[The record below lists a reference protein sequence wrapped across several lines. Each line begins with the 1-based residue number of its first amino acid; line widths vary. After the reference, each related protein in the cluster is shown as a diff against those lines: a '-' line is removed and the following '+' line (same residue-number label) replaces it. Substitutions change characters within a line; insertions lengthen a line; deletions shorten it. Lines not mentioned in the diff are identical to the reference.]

1 MFNTRRVFYFYE
13 IIFMLNIIYEDE
25 YFIAI
30 NKDAGIEVDN
40 NLIKLIKSIKE
51 ENNKIENLFL
61 VHRIDKYTSGIVI
74 LAKNE
79 NIKKY
84 FEDAF
89 KNRNI
94 NKIYHAIVEGIVKNK
109 KGTINLSIG
118 KDKKNPNKRIIL
130 SVKSGGENAIT
141 NYEVL
146 KRLKEH
152 TLMKLNPIT
161 GRTHQIR
168 VHLSSIGHPIIG
180 DKIYSKNAK
189 IYKMKS
195 FALIAKEIHFIHPIT
210 KKNFDIIVEY
220 NKEFLSR
227 LKLLGI

>member
-1 MFNTRRVFYFYE
+1 M
-13 IIFMLNIIYEDE
+13 INIIYEDE

-74 LAKNE
+74 LAKDE

-118 KDKKNPNKRIIL
+118 KDKKNPNKRMIL

-227 LKLLGI
+227 LKLLEI

>member
-1 MFNTRRVFYFYE
+1 M
-13 IIFMLNIIYEDE
+13 INIIYEDE

-30 NKDAGIEVDN
+30 NKDAGIEVDE
-40 NLIKLIKSIKE
+40 NLTKSIKKE
-51 ENNKIENLFL
+51 FDIKNLYL

-74 LAKNE
+74 LAKDE
-79 NIKKY
+79 SVKKY

-89 KNRNI
+89 KSRSI
-94 NKIYHAIVEGIVKNK
+94 NKIYHAIVEGNLQNK

-118 KDKKNPNKRIIL
+118 KDKKNPNKRIPL
-130 SVKSGGENAIT
+130 SVKFGGENAIT
-141 NYEVL
+141 NYEFL
-146 KRLKEH
+146 KKLKEH
-152 TLMKLNPIT
+152 TLLELNPIT

-168 VHLSSIGHPIIG
+168 VHLASIGHPIIG

-195 FALIAKEIHFIHPIT
+195 FALIAKEIHFIHPIS
-210 KKNFDIIVEY
+210 KKNVDIIAEY

-227 LKLLGI
+227 LKLLEI

>member
-1 MFNTRRVFYFYE
+1 M
-13 IIFMLNIIYEDE
+13 INIVYEDK

-30 NKDAGIEVDN
+30 NKDAGIEVDD
-40 NLIKLIKSIKE
+40 NLIKLIKE
-51 ENNKIENLFL
+51 ENKKIENLYL

-74 LAKNE
+74 LAKDE

-94 NKIYHAIVEGIVKNK
+94 NKIYHAIVEGIVKNN

-146 KRLKEH
+146 KKLKEH

-220 NKEFLSR
+220 NKEFFSR
-227 LKLLGI
+227 LKLLEI

>member
-1 MFNTRRVFYFYE
+1 M
-13 IIFMLNIIYEDE
+13 INIVYEDK

-30 NKDAGIEVDN
+30 NKDAGIEVDD
-40 NLIKLIKSIKE
+40 NLIKLIKE
-51 ENNKIENLFL
+51 ENINIENLYL

-74 LAKNE
+74 LAKDE

-94 NKIYHAIVEGIVKNK
+94 NKIYHAIVEGIVKNN

-146 KRLKEH
+146 KKLKEH

-168 VHLSSIGHPIIG
+168 VHLSSVGHPIIG

-220 NKEFLSR
+220 NKEFFSR
-227 LKLLGI
+227 LKLLEI

>member
-1 MFNTRRVFYFYE
+1 M
-13 IIFMLNIIYEDE
+13 INIIYEDE

-30 NKDAGIEVDN
+30 NKDAGIEVDE
-40 NLIKLIKSIKE
+40 NLTKSIKKE
-51 ENNKIENLFL
+51 FDKIKNLYL

-74 LAKNE
+74 IAKDE
-79 NIKKY
+79 SVKKY

-94 NKIYHAIVEGIVKNK
+94 NKIYHAIVEGTLQNK

-118 KDKKNPNKRIIL
+118 KDKKNPNKRIPL
-130 SVKSGGENAIT
+130 SVKFGGENAIT

-146 KRLKEH
+146 KKLKEH
-152 TLMKLNPIT
+152 TLLELNPIT

-168 VHLSSIGHPIIG
+168 VHLASIGHPIIG

-195 FALIAKEIHFIHPIT
+195 FALIAKEIHFIHPIS
-210 KKNFDIIVEY
+210 KKNVDIIVEY

-227 LKLLGI
+227 LKLLEI

>member
-1 MFNTRRVFYFYE
+1 M
-13 IIFMLNIIYEDE
+13 INIIYEDE

-51 ENNKIENLFL
+51 ENNKIENLYL

-74 LAKNE
+74 LAKDE

-118 KDKKNPNKRIIL
+118 KDKKNPNKRIPL

-227 LKLLGI
+227 LKLLEI

>member
-1 MFNTRRVFYFYE
+1 M
-13 IIFMLNIIYEDE
+13 INIVYEDK

-30 NKDAGIEVDN
+30 NKDAGIEVDD
-40 NLIKLIKSIKE
+40 NLIKLIKE
-51 ENNKIENLFL
+51 ENLNIENLYL

-74 LAKNE
+74 LAKDE

-94 NKIYHAIVEGIVKNK
+94 NKIYHAIVEGIVKNN

-146 KRLKEH
+146 KKLKEH

-220 NKEFLSR
+220 NKEFFSR
-227 LKLLGI
+227 LKLLEI

>member
-1 MFNTRRVFYFYE
+1 M
-13 IIFMLNIIYEDE
+13 INIIYEDE

-51 ENNKIENLFL
+51 ENNKIEENQNIKNLFL

-74 LAKNE
+74 LAKDE

-118 KDKKNPNKRIIL
+118 KDKKNPNKRMIL

-227 LKLLGI
+227 LKLLEI

>member
-1 MFNTRRVFYFYE
+1 M
-13 IIFMLNIIYEDE
+13 INIIYEDE

-30 NKDAGIEVDN
+30 NKEAGIEVND
-40 NLIKLIKSIKE
+40 NLIKLIKK
-51 ENNKIENLFL
+51 ENNEIKNLYL

-74 LAKNE
+74 LAKVE

-84 FEDAF
+84 FEEAF

-94 NKIYHAIVEGIVKNK
+94 NKIYHAIVEGIVKNN

-118 KDKKNPNKRIIL
+118 KDKKNPNKRIPL
-130 SVKSGGENAIT
+130 SVKLGGENAIT

-152 TLMKLNPIT
+152 TLLKLNPIT

-168 VHLSSIGHPIIG
+168 VHLSSVGHPIIG

-220 NKEFLSR
+220 NKEFFSR
-227 LKLLGI
+227 LKLLEI

>member
-1 MFNTRRVFYFYE
+1 M
-13 IIFMLNIIYEDE
+13 INIIYEDE

-30 NKDAGIEVDN
+30 NKEAGIEVDD
-40 NLIKLIKSIKE
+40 NLIKLIKK
-51 ENNKIENLFL
+51 ENNEIKNLYL

-74 LAKNE
+74 LAKDE

-84 FEDAF
+84 FENAF

-94 NKIYHAIVEGIVKNK
+94 NKIYHAIVEGIVKNN

-118 KDKKNPNKRIIL
+118 KDKKNPNKRIPL
-130 SVKSGGENAIT
+130 SVKLGGENAIT

-152 TLMKLNPIT
+152 TLLKLNPIT

-168 VHLSSIGHPIIG
+168 VHLSSVGHPIIG

-220 NKEFLSR
+220 NKEFFSR
-227 LKLLGI
+227 LKLLEI

>member
-1 MFNTRRVFYFYE
+1 M
-13 IIFMLNIIYEDE
+13 INIIYEDE

-74 LAKNE
+74 LAKDE

-118 KDKKNPNKRIIL
+118 KDKKNPNKRIPL

-227 LKLLGI
+227 LKLLEI

>member
-1 MFNTRRVFYFYE
+1 M
-13 IIFMLNIIYEDE
+13 INIIYEDE

-40 NLIKLIKSIKE
+40 NLIKLIKE
-51 ENNKIENLFL
+51 ENNKIKNLFL

-74 LAKNE
+74 LAKDE

-118 KDKKNPNKRIIL
+118 KDKKNPNKRIPL

-146 KRLKEH
+146 KSLKEH

-227 LKLLGI
+227 LKLLEI

>member
-1 MFNTRRVFYFYE
+1 M
-13 IIFMLNIIYEDE
+13 INIIYEDE

-40 NLIKLIKSIKE
+40 NLIKLIKE
-51 ENNKIENLFL
+51 ENQNIKNLYL

-74 LAKNE
+74 LAKDE

-130 SVKSGGENAIT
+130 GIKSGGENAIT
-141 NYEVL
+141 KYEVL

-227 LKLLGI
+227 LKLLEI

>member
-1 MFNTRRVFYFYE
+1 M
-13 IIFMLNIIYEDE
+13 NIIYEDE

-30 NKDAGIEVDN
+30 NKDAGIEVDE
-40 NLIKLIKSIKE
+40 NLTKTIKKE
-51 ENNKIENLFL
+51 FDKIENLYL

-74 LAKNE
+74 LAKDE
-79 NIKKY
+79 SVKKY

-94 NKIYHAIVEGIVKNK
+94 NKIYHAIVEGTLQNK

-118 KDKKNPNKRIIL
+118 KDKKNPNKRIPL
-130 SVKSGGENAIT
+130 SVKLGGENAIT
-141 NYEVL
+141 NYKVL
-146 KRLKEH
+146 KKLKEH
-152 TLMKLNPIT
+152 TLLELNPIT

-195 FALIAKEIHFIHPIT
+195 FALIAKEIHFIHPIS
-210 KKNFDIIVEY
+210 KKNVDIIVEY
-220 NKEFLSR
+220 NKEFLRR
-227 LKLLGI
+227 LKLLEI

>member
-1 MFNTRRVFYFYE
+1 M
-13 IIFMLNIIYEDE
+13 INIIYEDE

-40 NLIKLIKSIKE
+40 NLIKLIKE
-51 ENNKIENLFL
+51 ENNKIKNLFL

-74 LAKNE
+74 LAKDE

-94 NKIYHAIVEGIVKNK
+94 NKVYHAIVEGIVKNK

-118 KDKKNPNKRIIL
+118 KDKKNPNKRIPL

-227 LKLLGI
+227 LKLLEI

>member
-1 MFNTRRVFYFYE
+1 M
-13 IIFMLNIIYEDE
+13 INIVYEDK

-30 NKDAGIEVDN
+30 NKDAGIEVDD
-40 NLIKLIKSIKE
+40 NLIKLIKE
-51 ENNKIENLFL
+51 ENQNIKNLFL

-74 LAKNE
+74 LAKDE

-94 NKIYHAIVEGIVKNK
+94 NKIYHAIVEGIVKNN

-146 KRLKEH
+146 KKLKEH

-220 NKEFLSR
+220 NKEFFSR
-227 LKLLGI
+227 LKLLEI

>member
-1 MFNTRRVFYFYE
+1 M
-13 IIFMLNIIYEDE
+13 INIVYEDK

-30 NKDAGIEVDN
+30 NKDTGIEVDD
-40 NLIKLIKSIKE
+40 NLIKLIKE
-51 ENNKIENLFL
+51 ENLNIENLYL

-74 LAKNE
+74 LAKDE

-94 NKIYHAIVEGIVKNK
+94 NKIYHAIVEGIVKNN

-146 KRLKEH
+146 KKLKEH

-220 NKEFLSR
+220 NKEFFSR
-227 LKLLGI
+227 LKLLEI

>member
-1 MFNTRRVFYFYE
+1 M
-13 IIFMLNIIYEDE
+13 INIIYEDE

-30 NKDAGIEVDN
+30 NKDAGIEVDE
-40 NLIKLIKSIKE
+40 NLTKTIKKE
-51 ENNKIENLFL
+51 FDKIENLYL

-74 LAKNE
+74 LAKDE
-79 NIKKY
+79 SVKKY

-94 NKIYHAIVEGIVKNK
+94 NKIYHAIVEGTLQNK

-118 KDKKNPNKRIIL
+118 KDKKNPNKRIPL
-130 SVKSGGENAIT
+130 SVKLGGENAIT
-141 NYEVL
+141 NYKVL
-146 KRLKEH
+146 KKLKEH
-152 TLMKLNPIT
+152 TLLELNPIT

-195 FALIAKEIHFIHPIT
+195 FALIAKEIHFIHPIS
-210 KKNFDIIVEY
+210 KKNVDIIVEY
-220 NKEFLSR
+220 NKEFLRR
-227 LKLLGI
+227 LKLLEI

>member
-1 MFNTRRVFYFYE
+1 M
-13 IIFMLNIIYEDE
+13 INIVYEDK

-40 NLIKLIKSIKE
+40 NLIKLIKE
-51 ENNKIENLFL
+51 ENLNIENLYL

-74 LAKNE
+74 LAKDE

-94 NKIYHAIVEGIVKNK
+94 NKIYHAIVEGIVKNN

-146 KRLKEH
+146 KKLKEH

-220 NKEFLSR
+220 NKEFFSR
-227 LKLLGI
+227 LKLLEI

>member
-1 MFNTRRVFYFYE
+1 M
-13 IIFMLNIIYEDE
+13 INIIYEDE

-30 NKDAGIEVDN
+30 NKDAGIEVDE
-40 NLIKLIKSIKE
+40 NLTKSIKKE
-51 ENNKIENLFL
+51 FDKIKNLYL

-74 LAKNE
+74 LAKDE
-79 NIKKY
+79 SVKKY

-89 KNRNI
+89 KSRSI
-94 NKIYHAIVEGIVKNK
+94 NKIYHAIVEGTLQNK

-118 KDKKNPNKRIIL
+118 KDKKNPNKRIPL
-130 SVKSGGENAIT
+130 SVKFGGENAIT

-146 KRLKEH
+146 KKLKEH
-152 TLMKLNPIT
+152 TLLELNPIT

-195 FALIAKEIHFIHPIT
+195 FALIAKEIHFIHPIS
-210 KKNFDIIVEY
+210 KKNVDIIVEY

-227 LKLLGI
+227 LKLLEI

>member
-1 MFNTRRVFYFYE
+1 M
-13 IIFMLNIIYEDE
+13 INIVYEDK

-30 NKDAGIEVDN
+30 NKDAGIEVDD
-40 NLIKLIKSIKE
+40 NLIKLIKE
-51 ENNKIENLFL
+51 ENLNIENLYL

-74 LAKNE
+74 LAKDE

-94 NKIYHAIVEGIVKNK
+94 NKIYHAIVEGIVKNN

-146 KRLKEH
+146 KKLKEH

-210 KKNFDIIVEY
+210 KKKFDIIVEY
-220 NKEFLSR
+220 NKEFFSR
-227 LKLLGI
+227 LKLLEI

>member
-1 MFNTRRVFYFYE
+1 M
-13 IIFMLNIIYEDE
+13 INIVYEDK

-30 NKDAGIEVDN
+30 NKDSGIEVDD
-40 NLIKLIKSIKE
+40 NLIKLIKEKNI
-51 ENNKIENLFL
+51 NIENLYL
-61 VHRIDKYTSGIVI
+61 VHRIDKYTSGIAI
-74 LAKNE
+74 LAKDE

-94 NKIYHAIVEGIVKNK
+94 NKIYHAIVEGIVKNN

-146 KRLKEH
+146 KKLKEH

-227 LKLLGI
+227 LKLLEI

>member
-1 MFNTRRVFYFYE
+1 M
-13 IIFMLNIIYEDE
+13 INIVYEDK

-30 NKDAGIEVDN
+30 NKDSGIEVDD
-40 NLIKLIKSIKE
+40 NLIKLIKE
-51 ENNKIENLFL
+51 ENINIENLYL

-74 LAKNE
+74 LAKDE

-94 NKIYHAIVEGIVKNK
+94 NKIYHAIVEGIVKNN

-146 KRLKEH
+146 KKLKEH

-220 NKEFLSR
+220 NKEFFSR
-227 LKLLGI
+227 LKLLEI

>member
-1 MFNTRRVFYFYE
+1 M
-13 IIFMLNIIYEDE
+13 INIVYEDK

-30 NKDAGIEVDN
+30 NKDAGIEVDD
-40 NLIKLIKSIKE
+40 NLIKLIKE
-51 ENNKIENLFL
+51 ENLNIENLYL

-74 LAKNE
+74 LAKDE

-94 NKIYHAIVEGIVKNK
+94 NKIYHAIVEGIVKNN

-118 KDKKNPNKRIIL
+118 KDKKNLNKRIIL

-146 KRLKEH
+146 KKLKEH

-220 NKEFLSR
+220 NKEFFSR
-227 LKLLGI
+227 LKLLEI

>member
-1 MFNTRRVFYFYE
+1 M
-13 IIFMLNIIYEDE
+13 INIIYEDE

-40 NLIKLIKSIKE
+40 NLIKLIKE
-51 ENNKIENLFL
+51 ENNEIKNLYL

-74 LAKNE
+74 LAKDE

-118 KDKKNPNKRIIL
+118 KDKKNPNKRIPL

-146 KRLKEH
+146 KSLKEH

-227 LKLLGI
+227 LKLLEI

>member
-1 MFNTRRVFYFYE
+1 M
-13 IIFMLNIIYEDE
+13 INIVYEDK

-30 NKDAGIEVDN
+30 NKDAGIEVDD
-40 NLIKLIKSIKE
+40 NLIKLIKKE
-51 ENNKIENLFL
+51 ENINIENLYL

-74 LAKNE
+74 LAKDE

-94 NKIYHAIVEGIVKNK
+94 NKIYHAIVEGIVKNN

-146 KRLKEH
+146 KKLKEH

-220 NKEFLSR
+220 NKEFFSR
-227 LKLLGI
+227 LKLLEI

>member
-1 MFNTRRVFYFYE
+1 M
-13 IIFMLNIIYEDE
+13 INIIYEDE

-30 NKDAGIEVDN
+30 NKEAGIEVND
-40 NLIKLIKSIKE
+40 NLIKLIKK
-51 ENNKIENLFL
+51 ENNEIKNLYL

-74 LAKNE
+74 LAKVE

-84 FEDAF
+84 FEEAF

-94 NKIYHAIVEGIVKNK
+94 NKIYHAIVEGIVKNN

-118 KDKKNPNKRIIL
+118 KDKKNPNKRIPL
-130 SVKSGGENAIT
+130 SVKLGGENAIT

-152 TLMKLNPIT
+152 TLLKLNPIT

-180 DKIYSKNAK
+180 DKIYSKNAN

-227 LKLLGI
+227 LKLLEI

>member
-1 MFNTRRVFYFYE
+1 M
-13 IIFMLNIIYEDE
+13 INIIYEDE

-51 ENNKIENLFL
+51 ENNKIENLYL

-74 LAKNE
+74 LAKDE

-130 SVKSGGENAIT
+130 GIKSGGENAIT

-227 LKLLGI
+227 LKLLEI

>member
-1 MFNTRRVFYFYE
+1 M
-13 IIFMLNIIYEDE
+13 INIIYEDE

-40 NLIKLIKSIKE
+40 NLIKLIKE
-51 ENNKIENLFL
+51 ENNKIKNLFL

-74 LAKNE
+74 LAKDE

-118 KDKKNPNKRIIL
+118 KDKKNPNKRIPL

-146 KRLKEH
+146 KILKEH

-227 LKLLGI
+227 LKLLEI